1 MKHLFKV
8 TLNSALKTS
17 DHINLY
23 LETSPSEVGYHLD
36 NVVME
41 KWEAD
46 GAWRDEANTRIEEKR
61 KRNIQMN
68 FPNIDATGLTINYQQ
83 LTQGFPFGHAV
94 ISDRISDCQV
104 GNQEWTEYCEY
115 VADNYNWIVD
125 TYRWF

>member
-1 MKHLFKV
+1 M

-17 DHINLY
+17 DRINLY
-23 LETSPSEVGYHLD
+23 LETSPSEVGYNLD

-46 GAWRDEANTRIEEKR
+46 GAWREEANTRIEENR
-61 KRNIQMN
+61 KRNIKIN
-68 FPNIDATGLTINYQQ
+68 FPNIDATDLTINYQQ
-83 LTQGFPFGHAV
+83 LTHQFPFGHAV

-104 GNQEWTEYCEY
+104 GNQEWTEYCDY
-115 VADNYNWIVD
+115 VAENYNWIVD

>member
-1 MKHLFKV
+1 M
-8 TLNSALKTS
+8 TLDSALKTS

-23 LETSPSEVGYHLD
+23 LETSPSEVGYKLD

-46 GAWRDEANTRIEEKR
+46 GTWREDANTRIEEQR
-61 KRNIQMN
+61 KRIVQLN
-68 FPNIDATGLTINYQQ
+68 FPNIDATDLTINYQQ
-83 LTQGFPFGHAV
+83 LSHQFPFGQAV

-104 GNQEWTEYCEY
+104 GNTEWTDYCDY

-125 TYRWF
+125 TYRWFRI